1 MSKLIIV
8 ESPAKARTISKF
20 LGSHFIVK
28 SSLGHIRDLPKSEM
42 GVDVEKNFTPHY
54 VTPKDKQKVVADLKK
69 TAAKADEI
77 LFATDEDREGEAIS
91 WHLAN
96 VLNIKPK
103 DVKRLVFHEITAE
116 AIKEAMAKP
125 RPLDLNLVNAQQGR
139 RILDRLVGYKLSPF
153 LWTKVARGLS
163 AGRVQSV
170 AVRLIVE
177 REREIQAFRPEEY
190 WTLEAKFK
198 KDEQEFPA
206 KLHKIKNEIV
216 EKLGIKNKETADK
229 ILQEL
234 NGADYQVAEVEKK
247 KVKKRP
253 LPPFTTSTL
262 QQEANKRLGFS
273 AKQTMM
279 LAQQLYEGM
288 DVKDAG
294 AAGLITYMRTDS
306 VNLSEKFLNESRAA
320 IKKNFG
326 AEYLPAK
333 PNFYTTKSKLAQEAH
348 EAIRPTDASLHP
360 IGLKEKLEPRLW
372 RLYDLIWKRAV
383 ASQMSEAIIE
393 ATAADI
399 DANKGEYQFRAT
411 GNIIVFPG
419 FLKLYPESQKETLLP
434 NLEQGEALELVN
446 LESIQHFTEPPAR
459 YNDASLV
466 KILEEHGIGRPS
478 TYAPTI
484 STIITRKYVERDEK
498 KRFQPTDIGFLV
510 TDILVKHF
518 PEIIDYEFTAKME
531 DSFDKIASG
540 QTSWITVIGDF
551 YGPFEKNLET
561 KTKELSKKE
570 LTEEKTSEVCEKCG
584 APMIIKTG
592 RFGRFFACSNYPE
605 CKNTKPLPGE
615 KELPPLD
622 EKCPD
627 CGSPLV
633 RKRGRFGPFIS
644 CGDYPKCKYIKKEVK
659 STGVKCPK
667 CGEGDIIER
676 RTRAKR
682 IFFSCSRYP
691 DCDFA
696 LWNRPTGEKCPQC
709 HSLMVWQAKNKI
721 RCGNKDCSY
730 EQPVGQST
738 PGQEENI

>member
-1 MSKLIIV
+1 MPKLVIV
-8 ESPAKARTISKF
+8 ESPTKAKTISNF
-20 LGSHFIVK
+20 LGQNFIVR
-28 SSLGHIRDLPKSEM
+28 SSFGHIRDLPKSEL
-42 GVDVEKNFTPHY
+42 GVDVKNSFAASY
-54 VTPKDKQKVVADLKK
+54 VTPKDKQRIVADLKK
-69 TAAKADEI
+69 IAAKADDI

-103 DVKRLVFHEITAE
+103 NVKRLVFHEITAD
-116 AIKEAMAKP
+116 AIKKAMENP

-153 LWTKVARGLS
+153 LWEKVARGLS

-170 AVRLIVE
+170 AVRLVVE
-177 REREIQAFRPEEY
+177 REREIQAFKPEEY
-190 WTLEAKFK
+190 WTLEAIFK

-206 KLHKIKNEIV
+206 KLNKIKNRKI
-216 EKLGIKNKETADK
+216 EKLEIKNKKTADK
-229 ILQEL
+229 ILANL
-234 NGADYQVAEVEKK
+234 KNAAYQVAEVEKK
-247 KVKKRP
+247 EVKKRP
-253 LPPFTTSTL
+253 FPPFTTSTL

-288 DVKDAG
+288 NIKGAG
-294 AAGLITYMRTDS
+294 AEGLITYMRTDS

-348 EAIRPTDASLHP
+348 EAIRPTNASLHP
-360 IGLKEKLEPRLW
+360 GELKEKLEPRAW

-383 ASQMSEAIIE
+383 ASQMREAIIE
-393 ATAADI
+393 ATIAGINAD
-399 DANKGEYQFRAT
+399 KGEYQFRAS

-419 FLKLYPESQKETLLP
+419 FLKIYPETQKETLLP
-434 NLEQGEALELVN
+434 NLKKDEMLELKN
-446 LESIQHFTEPPAR
+446 LESVQHFTEPAAR
-459 YNDASLV
+459 YNDGSLV
-466 KILEEHGIGRPS
+466 KILEEYGIGRPS

-484 STIITRKYVERDEK
+484 STIITRGYVERDEK

-518 PEIIDYEFTAKME
+518 PEIIDYQFTAKME
-531 DSFDKIASG
+531 DSFDEIASG
-540 QTSWITVIGDF
+540 QTSWITVIRDF
-551 YGPFEKNLET
+551 YGPFEKNLKI

-570 LTEEKTSEVCEKCG
+570 LTEEKTNEVCDKCG
-584 APMIIKTG
+584 SPMIIKMG
-592 RFGRFFACSNYPE
+592 RFGKFLACSNYPE
-605 CKNTKPLPGE
+605 CKNTKPLPGSEDE
-615 KELPPLD
+615 KNNAPLD
-622 EKCPD
+622 EKCPK
-627 CGSPLV
+627 CGSSLM
-633 RKRGRFGPFIS
+633 RRRGRFGMFIS

-667 CGEGDIIER
+667 CEKGEIIER

-682 IFFSCSRYP
+682 IFFSCGRYP
-691 DCDFA
+691 ECDFA
-696 LWNRPTGEKCPQC
+696 LWNRPTKEKCSIC
-709 HSLMVWQAKNKI
+709 GFLMVEAGKEKI
-721 RCGNKDCSY
+721 KCGNPECETNKK
-730 EQPVGQST
+730 EKKEPT
-738 PGQEENI
+738 R